1 VEGNGQ
7 NPQNKRK
14 NCLVLLDFELT
25 GMQKK
30 KIIVKRC
37 PLKLNRVIYGYK
49 PQTELMKPAMIS
61 LLLNQCD
68 VNNSFTLHAVY
79 I

>member
-14 NCLVLLDFELT
+14 KCLVLLDFELT

-30 KIIVKRC
+30 NKNHCQKMLIVAKQGH
-37 PLKLNRVIYGYK
+37 LWLQATN
-49 PQTELMKPAMIS
+49 
-61 LLLNQCD
+61 
-68 VNNSFTLHAVY
+68 
-79 I
+79 